1 MDYTLIIEVLKW
13 AKRPLVAV
21 WRFIAK
27 CRSPVPRQTLRI
39 LAQTRG
45 CWWHMGSV
53 ADKPAMQVVADW
65 HITNITEGPVYLLK
79 ARIAKPLTEG
89 SVFTRHPKQDVYGRY
104 PILPRATTEARSDF
118 WITPPVRNV
127 GENFKTTVV
136 LTDQYGNDHKLKNV
150 IFRGPKPKEPQKQGL
165 PVEPISSIT
174 DDLEKA
180 VVAVLKAEVLRY
192 KQCGRKVGGLGSIE
206 TVVAGHRYKG
216 IGTEWREPESPKNQ
230 SIILNTEEV
239 EISSD
244 NAGTLLGLY
253 GRTRGDAEK
262 ERFTNTLLMRLS
274 KETEYASIGYFILY
288 VLFSIGRLPDALA
301 KASQDL
307 RGDDAYGFGDFLRLL
322 DGLLRLRHDSFSAE
336 MLDQVERFIAGL
348 DEYTFRVTERITAI
362 RALRVAEQGIQ
373 SESAE

>member
-1 MDYTLIIEVLKW
+1 MDYTLIIEFLKW
-13 AKRPLVAV
+13 AKRPLMAAL
-21 WRFIAK
+21 RFIER

-45 CWWHMGSV
+45 CWWHMGSM

-65 HITNITEGPVYLLK
+65 HITNITGDPVYLLK
-79 ARIAKPLTEG
+79 ARIVNPFTEG
-89 SVFTRHPKQDVYGRY
+89 HVFTRHCKQNVYGHY

-118 WITPPVRNV
+118 WIIPPVRNI
-127 GENFKTTVV
+127 GEDLKATVV
-136 LTDQYGNDHKLKNV
+136 LTDQYGNDHKVKNV
-150 IFRGPKPKEPQKQGL
+150 FFRGPKPKEPQEKGL
-165 PVEPISSIT
+165 PTEPISSIA

-239 EISSD
+239 GISSD
-244 NAGTLLGLY
+244 NADALLGLY
-253 GRTRGDAEK
+253 GRSRGDVEK
-262 ERFTNTLLMRLS
+262 ERFTNALLVRLS
-274 KETEYASIGYFILY
+274 KKTEYASIGYFILY
-288 VLFSIGRLPDALA
+288 VLFSIGRLHDALL

-307 RGDDAYGFGDFLRLL
+307 RGDGAYGFGDFLRLL
-322 DGLLRLRHDSFSAE
+322 DGLLRLRHDSFSDE
-336 MLDQVERFIAGL
+336 MLDQVECFVTRL
-348 DEYTFRVTERITAI
+348 DEYTFRVPERITAI
-362 RALRVAEQGIQ
+362 RALRVAEHGTQDES
-373 SESAE
+373 SE